1 MSLGSYLSS
10 APKMLCGLN
19 SQPLTFLMKVLLLV
33 RALGNL
39 KNFSKLK
46 KALLPNRRT
55 QSTLGAMSLGILR
68 VTRDVP
74 LSVKE
79 FKKMVKVKVIVYLGG
94 AHPACILKQPNNQT
108 NQTKPHHKPYRPGTG
123 AQSKYQFPG
132 GLLYL
137 ILCFK
142 QLPANS
148 HKKTFTQLGFSSV
161 RDLKTPPILIKDI
174 FILKV

>member
-33 RALGNL
+33 RALGNR

-68 VTRDVP
+68 VTSHVP
-74 LSVKE
+74 LSVKQ
-79 FKKMVKVKVIVYLGG
+79 FKKMVKVKVIVY
-94 AHPACILKQPNNQT
+94 
-108 NQTKPHHKPYRPGTG
+108 
-123 AQSKYQFPG
+123 
-132 GLLYL
+132 
-137 ILCFK
+137 
-142 QLPANS
+142 
-148 HKKTFTQLGFSSV
+148 
-161 RDLKTPPILIKDI
+161 
-174 FILKV
+174 